1 MKLSDTDIWL
11 AIIGLVVVVF
21 VTRNI
26 FMVAPLSWQP
36 RGVFERALRHSPL
49 AALVALIVPS
59 SAGALMAVDVS
70 FWSVM
75 QDGRL
80 PSAIVAL
87 MVARLARSPFP
98 GLIAGTAVLI
108 AIGFIWP

>member
-1 MKLSDTDIWL
+1 MKLSDEQIWL

-49 AALVALIVPS
+49 AALIALIVPS
-59 SAGALMAVDVS
+59 SAAALMAMDASV
-70 FWSVM
+70 WSVLH
-75 QDGRL
+75 DGRL
-80 PSAIVAL
+80 PSAVVAL
-87 MVARLARSPFP
+87 VVARLARSPFP
-98 GLIAGTAVLI
+98 GLIAGTAVLLL
-108 AIGFIWP
+108 IGFIWP